1 MCTKGWGHILQHAL
15 VHILVLNEVADG
27 CIHRIEYLKKY
38 KKLLE
43 TNIATW
49 GKIKFSKLHKTENRK
64 CLFQKGSASHRPFSG

>member
-15 VHILVLNEVADG
+15 VHILALNEVADS

-43 TNIATW
+43 TNIAT
-49 GKIKFSKLHKTENRK
+49 
-64 CLFQKGSASHRPFSG
+64 